1 MKIST
6 KTQKANGNI
15 YIPLNGR
22 IDDIIQL
29 TADVR
34 LFRVKTEI
42 PLNYKPG
49 QFFMVSVWGAGE
61 VPISVASMP
70 EKNGTLELCIRKTGA
85 VTTAIHSLEKGQSIG
100 LRGPYGNGF
109 PLDISKGRDVIVVAG
124 GIGIAPLRP
133 LIRMFIENN
142 DDIGQVTLLYGS
154 RTPDDIIFRDET
166 ESWAENGVK
175 VVLTVDKGNDSWN
188 GNIGLVT
195 GLWPEVR
202 TDFKKAVAYI
212 CGPDVM
218 IKAAMRD
225 LFFLGM
231 PDEMIITTL
240 ESHMK
245 CGVGKC
251 GHCYA
256 GPKYICIDGPV
267 FSYKEIKQQGIIAC
281 KGEVV

>member
-1 MKIST
+1 MKIKDH
-6 KTQKANGNI
+6 KTDRNI
-15 YIPLNGR
+15 YKPMNGR

-70 EKNGTLELCIRKTGA
+70 DKNRTLELCIRRTGE
-85 VTTAIHSLEKGQSIG
+85 VTTAIHSLEKGQTIG
-100 LRGPYGNGF
+100 IRGPYGNGF
-109 PLDISKGRDVIVVAG
+109 PLDISKGRDVVIVAG

-133 LIRMFIENN
+133 IIQMLTR
-142 DDIGQVTLLYGS
+142 DRHDVGRVSVLYGS

-166 ESWAENGVK
+166 VEWADNGIK

-188 GNIGLVT
+188 GNVGLVT
-195 GLWPEVR
+195 GLWPEVLA
-202 TDFKKAVAYI
+202 DFKKAVAYI

-245 CGVGKC
+245 CGIGKC
-251 GHCYA
+251 GHCYYGA
-256 GPKYICIDGPV
+256 RYICTDGPV
-267 FSYKEIKQQGIIAC
+267 FSYRDIKEMR
-281 KGEVV
+281 EP